1 MTNPS
6 PCFLCAWKSFLGAFL
21 PSLRL
26 FFNLP
31 AFLSAPLPAVSQAHA
46 GPLPAPLALPF
57 ASSSH
62 RCGPAERCV
71 LLRLS
76 SIASPSPS
84 RPRAPPRRHRRDR
97 TQLAAQPFA
106 KGRQGR
112 TESPLPKRRFPAP
125 PGKKKKENPIA
136 NPSLRRCPFSRTVLL
151 SQSFPKKINT
161 SDTVPGESSLV
172 RCPTLIKEQKC
183 KL

>member
-76 SIASPSPS
+76 SIASPLPS
-84 RPRAPPRRHRRDR
+84 RPEPRRGGTAGIARSSQLSPSQRADRD
-97 TQLAAQPFA
+97 AQNPP
-106 KGRQGR
+106 
-112 TESPLPKRRFPAP
+112 SPRGDSPHLQE
-125 PGKKKKENPIA
+125 KKKK
-136 NPSLRRCPFSRTVLL
+136 NPSRTHPSAAAL
-151 SQSFPKKINT
+151 SP
-161 SDTVPGESSLV
+161 
-172 RCPTLIKEQKC
+172 EQFFYLKVSQR
-183 KL
+183 K